1 MQYERDN
8 SDNND
13 AGTITNNKLDH
24 IPYES
29 EQ

>member
-13 AGTITNNKLDH
+13 AGTRTNNKLDH
-24 IPYES
+24 ITYES
-29 EQ
+29 E